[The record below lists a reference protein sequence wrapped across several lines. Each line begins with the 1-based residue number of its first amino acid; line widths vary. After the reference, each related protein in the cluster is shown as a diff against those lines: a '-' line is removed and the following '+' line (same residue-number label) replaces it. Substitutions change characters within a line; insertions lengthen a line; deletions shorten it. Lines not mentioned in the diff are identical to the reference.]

1 MSVLTEAYTL
11 RNGTEIPKIGFGTWL
26 LEEGDECY
34 DAVADALRLGY
45 RHIDTAR
52 AYGNEASVGRAVRD
66 SGIPREQI
74 YVTSKLPAQAKAYD
88 RALEQFEITMD
99 QIGLDYLDLY
109 LIHAPWPWDEI
120 GKDCRLENQQIWKA
134 MEEFLASGRVKAI
147 GVSNFETDDLVSL
160 LPACETLPMVNQI
173 KWFIG
178 LDPSATVATCADHG
192 IVVEAYSP
200 FAHGLIVNHPEIGD
214 IAAGYGVSAPQLCI
228 RYLLQHG
235 AVVLPKATTTAHIAQ
250 NAELDFE
257 ISDADLAVLDA
268 NARHRPA
275 RRRHGV
281 PLVVALRGHRASGR
295 SGGDPVRSRCGC
307 PRGRPGFG
315 SPRRSCGRCCGCRT

>member
-1 MSVLTEAYTL
+1 MTVLTEAL
-11 RNGTEIPKIGFGTWL
+11 RLSNGDQIPKIGFGTWL
-26 LEEGDECY
+26 LKEGDECY
-34 DAVADALRLGY
+34 NAVADALRLGY
-45 RHIDTAR
+45 RHVDTAR

-66 SGIPREQI
+66 SGIPRDQLYI
-74 YVTSKLPAQAKAYD
+74 TSKLPAQAKAYD
-88 RALEQFEITMD
+88 RALEEFEITMD
-99 QIGLDYLDLY
+99 QIGLEYLDLY

-147 GVSNFETDDLVSL
+147 GVSNFETDDLNSL

-173 KWFIG
+173 RWFIG
-178 LDPSATVATCADHG
+178 LDPSATVATCAEND

-214 IAAGYGVSAPQLCI
+214 IAARYGVSAPQLCI
-228 RYLLQHG
+228 RYLLQRG

-268 NARHRPA
+268 MRDTDKHEDATEFRW
-275 RRRHGV
+275 
-281 PLVVALRGHRASGR
+281 S
-295 SGGDPVRSRCGC
+295 
-307 PRGRPGFG
+307 
-315 SPRRSCGRCCGCRT
+315 